1 MANMFHCCEAWTLAL
16 VMALG
21 MGGSWGFG
29 FELGLGLGLGLLR
42 VLLPRECFSFS
53 FNFNFNSNFCFN
65 LRSSGSCWRML
76 RQLERCCGACPRVC
90 SHTLCATYRKIL
102 ANEYR
107 RYASRMPSLLS
118 PRGDIMDAAQR
129 SPAASPAAPAA
140 SSWHSNWDVATNRR
154 LFDAHVLHSD

>member
-1 MANMFHCCEAWTLAL
+1 MFFQIYVFKYQNKFSVFHCCEAWTLAL

-53 FNFNFNSNFCFN
+53 FSFNFNSNFCFN

-76 RQLERCCGACPRVC
+76 RQLESVCRFAISCLIFAARANICIQLATDAGSQQPQSRVAIALNFAWHNFRGAAAGLGCRVFMNI
-90 SHTLCATYRKIL
+90 H
-102 ANEYR
+102 
-107 RYASRMPSLLS
+107 
-118 PRGDIMDAAQR
+118 
-129 SPAASPAAPAA
+129 
-140 SSWHSNWDVATNRR
+140 
-154 LFDAHVLHSD
+154 